1 MDTRFS
7 THKGFLIQRSYLQEG
22 IRTGCPD
29 APSDG
34 FVSHGEREEYKSVG
48 LLPGIKELP
57 GGSLSSSCEDIYY
70 TASGVSVGALSPY
83 ERLSETMVGDAA
95 VRDRG
100 KVTRCGPWLLVVIA
114 CKTCFTLID
123 HPDDLYPDGS
133 CRLSGCVVETIRM
146 STLCQR
152 RLLFLGQE
160 KLKRRLPFLSLRRSG

>member
-1 MDTRFS
+1 MNEDAYTLCDKN
-7 THKGFLIQRSYLQEG
+7 HILQK
-22 IRTGCPD
+22 TP
-29 APSDG
+29 
-34 FVSHGEREEYKSVG
+34 
-48 LLPGIKELP
+48 L
-57 GGSLSSSCEDIYY
+57 
-70 TASGVSVGALSPY
+70 VSVGALSPY
-83 ERLSETMVGDAA
+83 ERLSETMVGDAV

-152 RLLFLGQE
+152 SFA
-160 KLKRRLPFLSLRRSG
+160 LPWIGEAETSFAFP